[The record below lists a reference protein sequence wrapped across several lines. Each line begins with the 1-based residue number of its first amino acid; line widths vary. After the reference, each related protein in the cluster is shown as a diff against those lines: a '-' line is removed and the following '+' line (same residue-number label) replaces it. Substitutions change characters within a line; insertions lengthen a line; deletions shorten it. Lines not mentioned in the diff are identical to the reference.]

1 MALNSV
7 QDHQAV
13 AYRGTS
19 GSSSNALPGLPPA
32 SAHAMRGV
40 DIGNAIGTN
49 PYAVPLRNSDRNYHP
64 YVPTH
69 GGSRPHQ
76 DGFDDAMDADP
87 TITYA
92 QVERIQTMSMSV
104 PDQSMTR
111 QVINEAERRH
121 GQFQQAFHVAHCQS
135 ATGIV
140 ALARETLREQH
151 GSLSERFAREEA
163 SLDGQRRTELA
174 EMQSLMTADHH
185 RRLALVEN
193 QAEALV
199 DSNYQHE

>member
-1 MALNSV
+1 
-7 QDHQAV
+7 
-13 AYRGTS
+13 
-19 GSSSNALPGLPPA
+19 
-32 SAHAMRGV
+32 
-40 DIGNAIGTN
+40 
-49 PYAVPLRNSDRNYHP
+49 
-64 YVPTH
+64 
-69 GGSRPHQ
+69 
-76 DGFDDAMDADP
+76 MDADP

-92 QVERIQTMSMSV
+92 QVERIQTMSMSA

-111 QVINEAERRH
+111 QVIIEAERRH

-135 ATGIV
+135 VAGIV

>member
-1 MALNSV
+1 
-7 QDHQAV
+7 
-13 AYRGTS
+13 
-19 GSSSNALPGLPPA
+19 
-32 SAHAMRGV
+32 
-40 DIGNAIGTN
+40 
-49 PYAVPLRNSDRNYHP
+49 
-64 YVPTH
+64 
-69 GGSRPHQ
+69 
-76 DGFDDAMDADP
+76 MDADP
-87 TITYA
+87 TITYV

-111 QVINEAERRH
+111 QVIIEAERRH

-135 ATGIV
+135 VTGIV
-140 ALARETLREQH
+140 ALARDTLREQH

-174 EMQSLMTADHH
+174 QMQSLMTADHH